1 MSIIRF
7 FFLHCRFAIICCY
20 HIYLPGK
27 SVPEGEFKIVEV
39 TTFVSVTTIPHLV
52 NTIPGVSCCVN
63 CVLDN
68 KGNDVTKEG
77 KNGEGDKE
85 KI

>member
-1 MSIIRF
+1 M
-7 FFLHCRFAIICCY
+7 LLP
-20 HIYLPGK
+20 YLPGK

-39 TTFVSVTTIPHLV
+39 TTFVSVTTIPHSV
-52 NTIPGVSCCVN
+52 DTIPGVSCCVS

-77 KNGEGDKE
+77 KYGEGDEE
-85 KI
+85 KV